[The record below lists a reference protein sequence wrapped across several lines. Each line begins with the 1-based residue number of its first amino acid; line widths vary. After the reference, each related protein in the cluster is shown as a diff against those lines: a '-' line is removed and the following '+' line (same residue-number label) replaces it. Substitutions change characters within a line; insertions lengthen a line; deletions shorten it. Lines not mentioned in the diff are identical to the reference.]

1 MKSLYFAYLQ
11 VSRERDRSRDR
22 SRDKTTR
29 DRSRDK
35 SAEKKS
41 SKEEKKRQKSGGE
54 KEKEKE
60 REKEREVTEER
71 QDSSSK
77 KDKVLIR
84 VVAKSVMI
92 AKCENHFLNEWIS
105 SKENH
110 YELIKNICMW

>member
-35 SAEKKS
+35 SAEKKL
-41 SKEEKKRQKSGGE
+41 SKEEKKRQRSGGE

-60 REKEREVTEER
+60 REKEREVTVER
-71 QDSSSK
+71 QDSSK
-77 KDKVLIR
+77 KDKVTK
-84 VVAKSVMI
+84 KSSFYKKKTQNIFGQVMF
-92 AKCENHFLNEWIS
+92 HFGIS
-105 SKENH
+105 IEHS
-110 YELIKNICMW
+110 L